1 MKTDPD
7 RILTVLL
14 AGGKGQR
21 LGALTADRAK
31 PAVPFGGTYRIID
44 FALSNLVN
52 SHLGKVLVPVQ
63 YRSRSL
69 SEHIRRGWNRFFNT
83 SRGEFI
89 EPLPPQQVVDRWY
102 VGTADAVTQSLFAI
116 REEKPEKVL
125 ILSGDHI
132 YKMDYRLMIAAHEDS
147 GAKVTVAAVEVPK
160 SEASGFGVLHVDEND
175 AIIKFQEKP
184 KTPEPIPGNP
194 DLCLASMG
202 IYVFDYDV
210 LEKLVVEDANDP
222 KSSHDF
228 GKDILPKLAGR
239 EDLFAF
245 RFIDLN
251 KKETK
256 YWRDVGTIDAYYEAN
271 MDLIAIDPLL
281 NLYDPD
287 WPIFRR
293 ATLASPAKFVFDGQN
308 WPDDRAGFAVDS
320 LVCHGVI
327 VSGSRV
333 YRSILSPGVRTHSW
347 SLVEDSILFGNVN
360 IGRHAK
366 IRRAIIDKDVEIPEG
381 EEIGY
386 DLEKDRKRFFVTES
400 GTVVI
405 GKRMVVKPTKSA

>member
-1 MKTDPD
+1 MKTDPS

-44 FALSNLVN
+44 FALSNIVN

-83 SRGEFI
+83 SRNEFI
-89 EPLPPQQVVDRWY
+89 ETLPPQQTVDRWY
-102 VGTADAVTQSLFAI
+102 SGTADAVAQSLFAI
-116 REEKPEKVL
+116 REEKPKKVL

-132 YKMDYRLMIAAHEDS
+132 YKMDYRDMISRHEDS
-147 GAKVTVAAVEVPK
+147 GAKITVASVEVATQ
-160 SEASGFGVLHVDEND
+160 EASGFGVLHVDKED
-175 AIIKFQEKP
+175 RILEFQEKP
-184 KTPEPIPGNP
+184 KEPKPIPGN
-194 DLCLASMG
+194 DALCLASMG

-210 LEKLVVEDANDP
+210 LEKLVVDDANNPD
-222 KSSHDF
+222 SSHDF

-239 EDLFAF
+239 DDLFAY
-245 RFIDLN
+245 RFVDQN

-256 YWRDVGTIDAYYEAN
+256 YWRDVGTVDAYYEAN

-281 NLYDPD
+281 NLYDPE

-308 WPDDRAGFAVDS
+308 WPDDRAGYAVDS

-327 VSGSRV
+327 VSGSRI
-333 YRSILSPGVRTHSW
+333 YRSILGPGVRTHSW
-347 SLVEDSILFGNVN
+347 ALIEDSILLGNVT
-360 IGRHAK
+360 IGRNAK
-366 IRRAIIDKDVEIPEG
+366 IKSAIIDKDVNIPEG

-386 DLEKDRKRFFVTES
+386 DLEKDKKRFFVS
-400 GTVVI
+400 DNGIVVV
-405 GKRMVVKPTKSA
+405 GKRAVVKSTA

>member
-7 RILTVLL
+7 RVLTVLL

-44 FALSNLVN
+44 FALSNIVN
-52 SHLGKVLVPVQ
+52 SDLGKVLVPVQ

-69 SEHIRRGWNRFFNT
+69 SEHIRRGWNRFFNS
-83 SRGEFI
+83 SRDEFI
-89 EPLPPQQVVDRWY
+89 ETLPPQQTVDRWY
-102 VGTADAVTQSLFAI
+102 SGTADAVAQSLFAI

-125 ILSGDHI
+125 ILSADHI
-132 YKMDYRLMIAAHEDS
+132 YKMDYRDMIGAHEET
-147 GAKVTVAAVEVPK
+147 GAKITVASVEV
-160 SEASGFGVLHVDEND
+160 STQAASGFGVLHVDEAD
-175 AIIKFQEKP
+175 RILEFQEKP
-184 KTPEPIPGNP
+184 KEPKPIPGNP

-210 LEKLVVEDANDP
+210 LEKLVVADGKDP
-222 KSSHDF
+222 NSSHDF

-239 EDLFAF
+239 KDLFAY
-245 RFIDLN
+245 RFVDLN

-271 MDLIAIDPLL
+271 MDLIAIDPHL

-308 WPDDRAGFAVDS
+308 WPDDRAGYAVDS

-333 YRSILSPGVRTHSW
+333 FRSILGPGVRTHSY
-347 SLVEDSILFGNVN
+347 SLIEDSILLGNVS
-360 IGRHAK
+360 IGRNAK
-366 IRRAIIDKDVEIPEG
+366 IRRAIIDKDVVIPDG

-386 DLEKDRKRFFVTES
+386 DLEKDRKRFFVS
-400 GTVVI
+400 DKGIVVI
-405 GKRMVVKPTKSA
+405 GKRTVVMPTTA